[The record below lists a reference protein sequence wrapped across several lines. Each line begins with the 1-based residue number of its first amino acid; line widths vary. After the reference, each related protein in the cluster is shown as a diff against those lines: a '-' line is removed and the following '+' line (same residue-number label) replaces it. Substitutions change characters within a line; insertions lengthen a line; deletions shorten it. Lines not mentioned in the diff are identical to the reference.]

1 LDGRLVAIR
10 IFKGIP
16 GEPRPLLRAGVR
28 LCLMT
33 MRILIVEDEEH
44 LAQLLAEVLD
54 REGYSASAVSDGR
67 SGLTRALSEDF
78 DLLVVD
84 WMLPDL
90 DGVQVVKRLRAADVR
105 VPILMLTAR
114 AQVEDRVEGLDAGA
128 DDYLPKPFAFPE
140 LLARVRALS
149 RRPPEKEA
157 EETVLTA
164 GDIALDPVRHEVR
177 RAGERLELT
186 AKEFALLAT
195 LMQRPGQVFTR
206 SVLLDTVWGGTTGAY
221 TNVVD
226 LYIHYLRKKID
237 AGDEPSRIRTV
248 HGMGYTFDPRPAY
261 PRQRSSKG
269 QEPIQE
275 T

>member
-1 LDGRLVAIR
+1 
-10 IFKGIP
+10 
-16 GEPRPLLRAGVR
+16 
-28 LCLMT
+28 MT

-44 LAQLLAEVLD
+44 LARLLAEVLD

-164 GDIALDPVRHEVR
+164 GDVALDPVRHEVR
-177 RAGERLELT
+177 RAGERLDLT

-226 LYIHYLRKKID
+226 LYIHYLRKKLD
-237 AGDEPSRIRTV
+237 AGEEPSRIRTV
-248 HGMGYTFDPRPAY
+248 HGAGYTFDPRPEY
-261 PRQRSSKG
+261 PRQGSSAG
-269 QEPIQE
+269 QEPIEE